1 MDLIQCLNDF
11 NRLNDDLL
19 SILLNNAR
27 KAFLY
32 FIGWQPTF
40 MKFTPYVSHT
50 FKYSFQPVL
59 VYLS

>member
-1 MDLIQCLNDF
+1 MDLIQCLNGF

-27 KAFLY
+27 KVFLY

-40 MKFTPYVSHT
+40 MKFIPYVSHT
-50 FKYSFQPVL
+50 SKYNFKPVL
-59 VYLS
+59 VYPS